1 MSQHEQEEEGE
12 EGASPKDTA
21 EEKLPGSDSE
31 DSDDD
36 DSLVLYCLPSTIHSL
51 KYQLI
56 VLYSGL
62 VQGIYKTA

>member
-36 DSLVLYCLPSTIHSL
+36 DSLVLYCLPSTIHTQFKVSANRTVFRFGSRHL
-51 KYQLI
+51 
-56 VLYSGL
+56 
-62 VQGIYKTA
+62 